1 MSIEKY
7 EIEIVGKSDV
17 IKTLV
22 DMNKRDPK
30 SIKI

>member
-1 MSIEKY
+1 MSVDKY
-7 EIEIVGKSDV
+7 GLEVVGKSDV

-22 DMNKRDPK
+22 EMNKRDPK